1 MTSLCTILPKMSA
14 YRRDRDETNYIFFLI
29 KNDELL
35 EKYNSA
41 RASKEFYGEPVY
53 DEKHLK

>member
-1 MTSLCTILPKMSA
+1 MKPLCTILPNMSA

>member
-1 MTSLCTILPKMSA
+1 MKSLCTILLKMSA
-14 YRRDRDETNYIFFLI
+14 YRRDRDETNYMFFLI

-41 RASKEFYGEPVY
+41 RASKEFYGEHVY